1 MQDTMALEWESL
13 SEEEKAGI
21 KILSER
27 SFLAF
32 LCCYFQLLQGEKWAV
47 NWHHRYIAHKI
58 EAIIK
63 GESSNTIFN
72 VPPGSGKTEM
82 LSIHAPV
89 WALMQVNKI
98 RNLQISSGDTLANR
112 NSRRMKSI
120 IKSKEFKELWPFA
133 FGVDQA
139 EEWQLLDERGKPRA
153 EVVSRPMQ
161 GQIVGSRGGYI
172 GQQFSGWI
180 NLDDPDKPTDM
191 FSEVRRKKNHET
203 AVNTIRSRR
212 GDKSK
217 KHPTPIIL
225 TQQRLHTDDLTAFF
239 MSGGMGMTFD
249 QVKIPALVNEDYIE
263 SLPEPFR
270 TQCRQ
275 DLEGTKQVNG
285 YWSFWPKNED
295 VEDLMALWESDPY
308 TFMSQ
313 YMQSPESLTGGIFDA
328 EAFQFYSENED
339 DGVLPRPFFE
349 YRFITA
355 DTAQKTKT
363 YNDFS
368 VFCHWGVFQ
377 GRIYLVDMLR
387 GKWEAPELRQRALS
401 MINQAW
407 SMNGG
412 ANGNLR
418 SVFIEDKVSGTGL
431 IQELS
436 NNSPISVTPLQRNID
451 KFTRAMDAQSHQ
463 KAGKVVLPYGAPYNN
478 EFIAEVASFTHDDK
492 HKFDDQTDNMI
503 DAIDQAIIK
512 PNTAGKP
519 VAIFGARR
527 RR

>member
-1 MQDTMALEWESL
+1 MTGDIFS
-13 SEEEKAGI
+13 G
-21 KILSER
+21 
-27 SFLAF
+27 
-32 LCCYFQLLQGEKWAV
+32 
-47 NWHHRYIAHKI
+47 YIA
-58 EAIIK
+58 
-63 GESSNTIFN
+63 
-72 VPPGSGKTEM
+72 M
-82 LSIHAPV
+82 
-89 WALMQVNKI
+89 
-98 RNLQISSGDTLANR
+98 D
-112 NSRRMKSI
+112 
-120 IKSKEFKELWPFA
+120 
-133 FGVDQA
+133 D
-139 EEWQLLDERGKPRA
+139 WQKP
-153 EVVSRPMQ
+153 
-161 GQIVGSRGGYI
+161 
-172 GQQFSGWI
+172 
-180 NLDDPDKPTDM
+180 DDM
-191 FSEVRRKKNHET
+191 FSELKRNRSNQR
-203 AVNTIRSRR
+203 ASNTLRSRR
-212 GDKSK
+212 GDHK
-217 KHPTPIIL
+217 TPIISI
-225 TQQRLHTDDLTAFF
+225 QQRLHTEDITNFLLN
-239 MSGGMGMTFD
+239 GGLGMDFEH
-249 QVKIPALVNEDYIE
+249 VKIPALINEDYIDT
-263 SLPEPFR
+263 LPEELR
-270 TQCRQ
+270 DYCWN
-275 DLEGTKQVNG
+275 DIKDSEKVNG
-285 YWSFWPKNED
+285 YYSFFPAKESAR
-295 VEDLMALWESDPY
+295 DLASLWESDPY

-313 YMQSPESLTGGIFDA
+313 YMQSPESLTGGVFDA

-377 GRIYLVDMLR
+377 GRIYLIDMLR
-387 GKWEAPELRQRALS
+387 GRWEAPELRQRALS

-436 NNSPISVTPLQRNID
+436 NNSPLSVTPLQRNID

-463 KAGKVVLPYGAPYNN
+463 KSGKVVLPYGAPYNN

-519 VAIFGARR
+519 VAVFGGRR
-527 RR
+527 HQRR